1 MANNLSRGA
10 RFSNA
15 CLPKITMPSLCEH
28 SIYFMQAANSTSAT
42 DNSRTAI
49 AIEGINEPTILSYF
63 ETLNAGDFVAT
74 AALFAPDGVMYAP
87 FESGIVGFDAI
98 ATYLQQEA
106 TGLKAEPREGITE
119 IQADEL
125 TKVQVSGK
133 VQMPLFGVNVSWL
146 FLLNPQQQITSATV
160 KLLASPQ
167 ELLSLRR

>member
-1 MANNLSRGA
+1 
-10 RFSNA
+10 
-15 CLPKITMPSLCEH
+15 MPSLCEH
-28 SIYFMQAANSTSAT
+28 SIYFMQAANSTSPN

-63 ETLNAGDFVAT
+63 ETLNAGDFEAT

-98 ATYLQQEA
+98 TTYLQQEA
-106 TGLKAEPREGITE
+106 AGMRAQPREGIAE
-119 IQADEL
+119 AQADNS

-146 FLLNPQQQITSATV
+146 FLVNCQQQIASVTV

-167 ELLSLRR
+167 ELLNLRH

>member
-1 MANNLSRGA
+1 
-10 RFSNA
+10 
-15 CLPKITMPSLCEH
+15 
-28 SIYFMQAANSTSAT
+28 MQAANSTSAN
-42 DNSRTAI
+42 DNNTTAI

-63 ETLNAGDFVAT
+63 ETLNAGDFQAT

-106 TGLKAEPREGITE
+106 AGMRAQPHEGIAQT
-119 IQADEL
+119 QADNS

-146 FLLNPQQQITSATV
+146 FLLNFQQQITSVTV

-167 ELLSLRR
+167 ELLKLRQ

>member
-1 MANNLSRGA
+1 
-10 RFSNA
+10 
-15 CLPKITMPSLCEH
+15 
-28 SIYFMQAANSTSAT
+28 MQAAKSTPPT
-42 DNSRTAI
+42 DNSGRAI
-49 AIEGINEPTILSYF
+49 AIEGINEPTIFSYF
-63 ETLNAGDFVAT
+63 ATLNAGDFQST

-87 FESGIVGFDAI
+87 FESGIVGHEAI
-98 ATYLQQEA
+98 AGYLQQEA

-125 TKVQVSGK
+125 TKVRVSGK

-146 FLLNPQQQITSATV
+146 FLLNLQQQITSVTV

>member
-1 MANNLSRGA
+1 
-10 RFSNA
+10 
-15 CLPKITMPSLCEH
+15 
-28 SIYFMQAANSTSAT
+28 MQAANSTPAT
-42 DNSRTAI
+42 DNNGWAI

-63 ETLNAGDFVAT
+63 ETLNAGEFQST

-87 FESGIVGFDAI
+87 FESGIVGHEAI

-106 TGLKAEPREGITE
+106 TGLKAEPREGIAE
-119 IQADEL
+119 VQPDDL

-146 FLLNPQQQITSATV
+146 FLLNPQQQITSITV

>member
-1 MANNLSRGA
+1 
-10 RFSNA
+10 
-15 CLPKITMPSLCEH
+15 
-28 SIYFMQAANSTSAT
+28 MQAANSTPPT

-49 AIEGINEPTILSYF
+49 AIEGINEPTISNYF
-63 ETLNAGDFVAT
+63 ATLNAGDFQST

-87 FESGIVGFDAI
+87 FESGIVGHDAI
-98 ATYLQQEA
+98 ASYLQQEA
-106 TGLKAEPREGITE
+106 TGLKAEPREGIAE

-146 FLLNPQQQITSATV
+146 FLLNRQQQITSVTV